1 MPFAEAPLVAEPARE
16 ALRRACASLDL
27 AELTGSPFAMS
38 QALAEAARCYRELHA
53 DVSAESHLEAA
64 VGWARVCGSTDHLA
78 DLLCELAD
86 AAVRVALA
94 QELEAAGLPQAGAA
108 QESAHRH
115 AAGHA
120 ARERARDHAFE
131 VSQLTARISDAT
143 CEARLL
149 LRASE
154 VLERCGD
161 IADAMQ
167 MQLRALNL
175 LGGVAPRDPAQ
186 LSGLGRLADC

>member
-1 MPFAEAPLVAEPARE
+1 MPATPLFAEAARD

-27 AELTGSPFAMS
+27 AELRGSPFAMS
-38 QALAEAARCYRELHA
+38 QALAELARCYCDMNAEG
-53 DVSAESHLEAA
+53 SAESFLEAA
-64 VGWARVCGSTDHLA
+64 VRWARIGGSTDHLA

-86 AAVRVALA
+86 VAVRVAVQQDLR
-94 QELEAAGLPQAGAA
+94 GAERP
-108 QESAHRH
+108 ESGTC
-115 AAGHA
+115 GHA

-131 VSQLTARISDAT
+131 VSQLVARISDAH

-161 IADAMQ
+161 LADAMQ
-167 MQLRALNL
+167 LQVRALNRM
-175 LGGVAPRDPAQ
+175 GGVAPRDAAQ
-186 LSGLGRLADC
+186 LSGLGRLADL